1 MRRQIAVSFLLVA
14 SLSLVGCKKDEQVN
28 SALAEFDS
36 FTTELLARIE
46 TAANPSAGLD
56 DAQKYFD
63 SKKAELITKMAALK
77 GVREYQVSEETKQ
90 KMALRLVEDASKVG
104 NLQIK
109 YDSQSINDPL
119 FKAKL
124 DKLVKDYQALLT
136 E

>member
-1 MRRQIAVSFLLVA
+1 MKRQIAVSFLLVA
-14 SLSLVGCKKDEQVN
+14 SLSLVGCKQDEQVN
-28 SALAEFDS
+28 SALAEIDS

-46 TAANPSAGLD
+46 TAANPSSGLD

-63 SKKAELITKMAALK
+63 SKKAELTPKMAALK
-77 GVREYQVSEETKQ
+77 SVREYQVSEETKQ
-90 KMALRLVEDASKVG
+90 KMALRLVEDAAKVG

-109 YDSQSINDPL
+109 YVSQSTNDPP

>member
-63 SKKAELITKMAALK
+63 SKKAELTPKMAALK
-77 GVREYQVSEETKQ
+77 SVREYQVSEETKQ